1 MEKNENGYPVAPRM
15 ANENRSATDMRDQGA
30 EMRRNA
36 DTDNRRRPC
45 GESQNGINS
54 LPLAY
59 VYAPSQRFCM
69 LYSAEEAL
77 KHGTLFEDLYKPME
91 VYGNE

>member
-15 ANENRSATDMRDQGA
+15 ADENRSATDMRDQGA
-30 EMRRNA
+30 EMQRNS
-36 DTDNRRRPC
+36 TQPRQRPC
-45 GESQNGINS
+45 GDSQNGINS
-54 LPLAY
+54 WPLAY

-77 KHGTLFEDLYKPME
+77 KHGTLFEELYKPME
-91 VYGNE
+91 VYGRE

>member
-15 ANENRSATDMRDQGA
+15 ADENRSATEMRDQGA

-36 DTDNRRRPC
+36 DTDNRQRPC